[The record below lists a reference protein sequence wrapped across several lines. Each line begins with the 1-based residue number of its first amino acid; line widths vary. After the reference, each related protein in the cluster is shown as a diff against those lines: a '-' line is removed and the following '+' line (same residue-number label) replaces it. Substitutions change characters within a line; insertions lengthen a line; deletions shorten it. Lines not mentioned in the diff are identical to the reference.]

1 MSKNQNFWQSVA
13 TIGKNILAHVN
24 ISYDGAKGSL
34 HIDIIPAEQ
43 QAIVVDGERMKIEQ
57 TAEPKALPEHAVRAE
72 PENQNRGSDEG
83 NCDNPSNTESPADES
98 Q

>member
-34 HIDIIPAEQ
+34 HIDIIPTEPQ
-43 QAIVVDGERMKIEQ
+43 TVVVDGERMRIEQ
-57 TAEPKALPEHAVRAE
+57 AAKPKALPEHAESAE
-72 PENQNRGSDEG
+72 PDNQNSGSDEG
-83 NCDNPSNTESPADES
+83 KSDNTSNTESSADES